1 MRAAREPVLD
11 EPPDLR
17 LVLPAVAAWLVAWQ
31 VVRLP
36 PRPVLVGAAVLAV
49 VGLALLASSG
59 RTAGRVSRLDRAAVA
74 AVLLCAAAAALATA
88 GRTEVRTAGPLPGL
102 AARSA
107 AVAVSGVVV
116 DDPRLARPV
125 PGRPPMVLVRL
136 RAERLEAGGRTTR
149 LRTPLLVL
157 STDLSWLPLLP
168 SQQVRTEGRLRAAEP
183 GDDVAA
189 VLSGRGSVQVL
200 GPPSRVQRVAGHL
213 RAGLREA
220 VAPLPDGAGGLLPG
234 LVVGDTSLLLAEV
247 REDFAT
253 VGLTHLTAVSGTNV
267 AIVLAAV
274 LALAGGLGV
283 GLRARP
289 LVAGLALVA
298 FVVLVRP
305 SPSVLRAAAMGSV
318 GLLALASGGRRRAV
332 PALAAAVLVLV
343 LVSPELAGSPGFAL
357 SVLATAGLLVLAP
370 PWRAALARRLPGW
383 LADALAVPAAAQ
395 VACGPVVVALAGTV
409 GLLSVPANLLA
420 VPAVAPATVLGV
432 AAALLAPVSLTLAQG
447 AAWLAWLPAAWLV
460 GIARVGADLPGAALP
475 WPDGAGGALLLA
487 GLSLVALVLLARPL
501 LRRVAVAGL
510 LAVATTWTV
519 LSVAA
524 PRWPPEAWV
533 LVMCDVGQ
541 GDALVLRTGPGAAVV
556 VDVGPEPA
564 LVDGCLRRLG
574 VDAVPLVVLTHPHA
588 DHVDGLPGVLSGRS
602 VGEVQVGPGDEPPEQ
617 ITQVAEQAGAAGV
630 PVVRAR
636 LGEAREV
643 GPVRWTVVA
652 PARAH
657 SGTRSDPNNDSV
669 VVRVQ
674 TSGVTLLLTGDVEP
688 EAQAE
693 LLASGVDLRADVIKT
708 PHHGSRHQD
717 HGFLRAVGARVALT
731 SVGADNTYG
740 HPSADTLGL
749 LMATGARSLRTDL
762 DGDVAVT
769 STGDSW
775 AVVGR
780 RGSGTTG

>member
-1 MRAAREPVLD
+1 MRAAAEPLPD

-31 VVRLP
+31 VARLP
-36 PRPVLVGAAVLAV
+36 PRPVLGAAAVLAV
-49 VGLALLASSG
+49 AGVILLYGAARSPGS
-59 RTAGRVSRLDRAAVA
+59 RRVDRATFA
-74 AVLLCAAAAALATA
+74 AVLLCAAAAAVATA
-88 GRTEVRTAGPLPGL
+88 GRAEVRTAGPLPAL
-102 AARSA
+102 AARAA
-107 AVAVSGVVV
+107 AVVVTGVVV
-116 DDPRLARPV
+116 DDPRLAAPV
-125 PGRPPMVLVRL
+125 AGRAPLVVVRL
-136 RAERLEAGGRTTR
+136 RAERLEAGGRTTL

-157 STDLSWLPLLP
+157 TTDPSWLPLLP
-168 SQQVRTEGRLRAAEP
+168 SQQVRAEGRLRPAAP

-189 VLSGRGSVQVL
+189 VLAGRGPVQVL

-220 VAPLPDGAGGLLPG
+220 VAPLPDDAGGLLPG
-234 LVVGDTSLLLAEV
+234 LVVGDTSRLLPEV
-247 REDFAT
+247 RDDFKV

-267 AIVLAAV
+267 AIILAAV
-274 LALAGGLGV
+274 LALAGGFGV
-283 GLRARP
+283 GLRTRP
-289 LVAGLALVA
+289 VVAGLGLVA

-305 SPSVLRAAAMGSV
+305 SPSVLRAAAMGAV

-357 SVLATAGLLVLAP
+357 SVLATAGLLVLGP
-370 PWRAALARRLPGW
+370 LWRTALARRLPGW

-432 AAALLAPVSLTLAQG
+432 TAALLAPVSLPLAQG

-460 GIARVGADLPGAALP
+460 GVARVGADLPGAALP
-475 WPDGAGGALLLA
+475 WPDGTGGALLLA
-487 GLSLVALVLLARPL
+487 ALSLVAVPLLARPR
-501 LRRVAVAGL
+501 LRRL
-510 LAVATTWTV
+510 LAVAALTAGTTWGV
-519 LSVAA
+519 LAVVA
-524 PRWPPEAWV
+524 PRWPPPEWV

-541 GDALVLRTGPGAAVV
+541 GDALVLRTGPEAGVV
-556 VDVGPEPA
+556 VDAGPDPR

-574 VDAVPLVVLTHPHA
+574 VREVPLVVLTHPHA

-602 VGEVQVGPGDEPPEQ
+602 VGAVQIGPGDDPPQ
-617 ITQVAEQAGAAGV
+617 QAAQVVAQADEAEV
-630 PVVRAR
+630 PLVRAR
-636 LGEAREV
+636 LGEARQV

-652 PARAH
+652 PSRAH
-657 SGTRSDPNNDSV
+657 QGTRSDPNNDSV

-674 TSGVTLLLTGDVEP
+674 VSGVTLLLTGDMEP

-693 LLASGVDLRADVIKT
+693 LLTGGADLRADVLKV
-708 PHHGSRHQD
+708 PHHGSDHQSAE
-717 HGFLRAVGARVALT
+717 FLRAVGARVALT
-731 SVGADNTYG
+731 SVGAGNTYG
-740 HPSADTLGL
+740 HPSAGTLETL
-749 LMATGARSLRTDL
+749 LAAGARSFRTDL

-769 STGDSW
+769 ARDG
-775 AVVGR
+775 ALGVVGR
-780 RGSGTTG
+780 QGSGTTG

>member
-1 MRAAREPVLD
+1 VRAAAEQVPD

-31 VVRLP
+31 VVLLP
-36 PRPVLVGAAVLAV
+36 PRPVLVAAVVVAV
-49 VGLALLASSG
+49 AGGVLLRAR
-59 RTAGRVSRLDRAAVA
+59 RTTVA
-74 AVLLCAAAAALATA
+74 AVLLCAAAAAVATA
-88 GRTEVRTAGPLPGL
+88 GRVEVRTAGPVPDL
-102 AARSA
+102 AARGA
-107 AVAVSGVVV
+107 AVVVTGVVV

-125 PGRPPMVLVRL
+125 PGRPPLGVVRL
-136 RAERLEAGGRTTR
+136 RAEGLQAGGRTYEV
-149 LRTPLLVL
+149 RTPLMVL
-157 STDLSWLPLLP
+157 SADPGWLGLLP
-168 SQQVRTEGRLRAAEP
+168 SQQVRAEGLLRSPEP

-189 VLSGRGSVQVL
+189 VLSGRGAVEVL

-220 VAPLPDGAGGLLPG
+220 VEPLPDDAGGLLPG
-234 LVVGDTSLLLAEV
+234 LVVGDTSRLPADL
-247 REDFAT
+247 RDDFAT

-289 LVAGLALVA
+289 VVAGLALLA

-357 SVLATAGLLVLAP
+357 SVLATGGLLVLAP
-370 PWRAALARRLPGW
+370 PWRQALARRLPGW

-395 VACGPVVVALAGTV
+395 LACGPVVVALAGTV
-409 GLLSVPANLLA
+409 GLLSVPVNLLA

-432 AAALLAPVSLTLAQG
+432 AAALLAPVAMPLAQA
-447 AAWLAWLPAAWLV
+447 AAWLAWLPTAWLV
-460 GIARVGADLPGAALP
+460 GIARVGADLPGAELP
-475 WPDGAGGALLLA
+475 WPDGTGGALLLA
-487 GLSLVALVLLARPL
+487 VLSLVALVVLARPRW
-501 LRRVAVAGL
+501 RRVLGVTALATSTTWAL
-510 LAVATTWTV
+510 LAVV
-519 LSVAA
+519 A
-524 PRWPPEAWV
+524 PRWPPPDWV

-541 GDALVLRTGPGAAVV
+541 GDALVLRTAPDAAVV
-556 VDVGPEPA
+556 VDAGPDPA

-574 VDAVPLVVLTHPHA
+574 VDRVPLVVLTHPHA

-602 VGEVQVGPGDEPPEQ
+602 VGAVQVGPGDDPPAQ
-617 ITQVAEQAGAAGV
+617 AAQVAAQAAGAGV
-630 PVVRAR
+630 PLVRAH
-636 LGEAREV
+636 LGEVREV

-652 PARAH
+652 PGRAH
-657 SGTRSDPNNDSV
+657 RGTSSDANNDSL
-669 VVRVQ
+669 VVRVEV
-674 TSGVTLLLTGDVEP
+674 SGVSLLLTGDVEP
-688 EAQAE
+688 VAQFE
-693 LLASGVDLRADVIKT
+693 LLAGGADLRADVLKV
-708 PHHGSRHQD
+708 PHHGSRHQSEE
-717 HGFLRAVGARVALT
+717 FLRAVGARVALT
-731 SVGADNTYG
+731 STGAGNTYG

-749 LMATGARSLRTDL
+749 LTAAGARSFRTDL

-769 STGDSW
+769 SSGGSW
-775 AVVGR
+775 GVVGR